1 VAGSASG
8 DRFPLLPFAGG
19 LAGAALL
26 LGTGGAYLAL
36 TAGYDN
42 DLGSLSRVPLPQL
55 TVILAGLPLVAA
67 TGGWLLAGRQP
78 PALAR
83 QPLE

>member
-1 VAGSASG
+1 M
-8 DRFPLLPFAGG
+8 
-19 LAGAALL
+19 
-26 LGTGGAYLAL
+26 
-36 TAGYDN
+36 
-42 DLGSLSRVPLPQL
+42 
-55 TVILAGLPLVAA
+55 LAGLPLVAA